1 MASRPRLLV
10 LSSTYPRF
18 RDDPEPAFVH
28 ELSRRLTPDFDV
40 YVLCPHAPGTL
51 ASEQMDGVQIRRFR
65 YAPERLETLV
75 QGGGIV
81 NNLKHQPWKWLL
93 VVPFMAALT
102 WHTARLIRHL
112 KPDVVHAHWIVP
124 QGLAL
129 LLARPLVQRL
139 PPFVLTSHGGD
150 LFGLRG
156 AIATRLKRW
165 VLGKADATTV
175 VSRPMA
181 AIATSLGADPR
192 RLAIIPMGVDFHER
206 FTPGAI
212 RDRTPGEILFVG
224 RLVEKKGLRYL
235 VEAMPRVIARVP
247 HAHLTIA
254 GYGPEET
261 ALRQLVATQGVGDKV
276 TFLGALPQHTL
287 PDLYRRAAVFVAPF
301 VRADSGDQEGLP
313 VALTEAIACGCPAVV
328 GDLPALDDLL
338 EPSDANLRVSPRD
351 SSALAAAVI
360 TVLRDPGASARRASA
375 LRARLAERLDWDV
388 IARRY
393 AGLLADL
400 AAHVR

>member
-1 MASRPRLLV
+1 
-10 LSSTYPRF
+10 
-18 RDDPEPAFVH
+18 
-28 ELSRRLTPDFDV
+28 
-40 YVLCPHAPGTL
+40 
-51 ASEQMDGVQIRRFR
+51 
-65 YAPERLETLV
+65 
-75 QGGGIV
+75 
-81 NNLKHQPWKWLL
+81 
-93 VVPFMAALT
+93 
-102 WHTARLIRHL
+102 
-112 KPDVVHAHWIVP
+112 
-124 QGLAL
+124 
-129 LLARPLVQRL
+129 
-139 PPFVLTSHGGD
+139 
-150 LFGLRG
+150 
-156 AIATRLKRW
+156 
-165 VLGKADATTV
+165 
-175 VSRPMA
+175 
-181 AIATSLGADPR
+181 
-192 RLAIIPMGVDFHER
+192 MGVDFHER

-212 RDRTPGEILFVG
+212 RDRTPGEMLFVG

-235 VEAMPRVIARVP
+235 VEALPEIVTRVP
-247 HAHLTIA
+247 DAHLTIA

-261 ALRQLVATQGVGDKV
+261 ALRERVVKLGLNKKVA
-276 TFLGALPQHTL
+276 FLGALPQNAL
-287 PDLYRRAAVFVAPF
+287 PALYRRASVFVAPF
-301 VRADSGDQEGLP
+301 IQAQSGDQEGLP